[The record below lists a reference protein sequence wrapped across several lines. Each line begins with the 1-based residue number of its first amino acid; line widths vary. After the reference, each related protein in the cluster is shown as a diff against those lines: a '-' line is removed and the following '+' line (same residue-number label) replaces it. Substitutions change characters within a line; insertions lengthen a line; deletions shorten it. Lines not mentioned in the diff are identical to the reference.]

1 MSSLDHHSS
10 IRFTS
15 PETLA
20 LLRASEAVT
29 DEAAMVSLLFD
40 RTKVSIS
47 ETLDRGESTRSKIRD
62 LSPSGW
68 DALRASITHRI
79 VDAMTHLGRVLDL
92 RSNEWM
98 NAPAAWE
105 LLSFDDEVLHS
116 SYTPL
121 PDALRDAKL
130 QLEGL
135 LSPDVDIEALM
146 NDIDDVIHQTH
157 GRRKAIQRVM
167 DAALGM
173 DIAGTTMLDTG
184 SIPDT
189 VIRSVQNQVRTELRT
204 TDQVLT
210 EAVAGAICHSSCN
223 GNACEEVHGNFSID
237 SSEVTRVDA
246 EEPRTSAIGDVY
258 LVRSQNVASL
268 GDHAI
273 VIIGGLIEKPHGL
286 RPADLSFP
294 LAFGHLTPLDDYDIE
309 EPLVLLKLSDAAR
322 LRFYEAYNVPEQYRR
337 P

>member
-1 MSSLDHHSS
+1 MSSLDYHSS

-29 DEAAMVSLLFD
+29 DEAAMVSRLFD
-40 RTKVSIS
+40 RTKVSIG
-47 ETLDRGESTRSKIRD
+47 ETLDRRASARRLIRD
-62 LSPSGW
+62 ISPSDW

-79 VDAMTHLGRVLDL
+79 VDAMTHLGRILDL

-105 LLSFDDEVLHS
+105 LLSFDDDVLHS

-135 LSPDVDIEALM
+135 LPSEVDIDALM
-146 NDIDDVIHQTH
+146 DDIDHVIHQTH
-157 GRRKAIQRVM
+157 GRRKAIERVM

-173 DIAGTTMLDTG
+173 DIVGTTMLDTG
-184 SIPDT
+184 SIPDS
-189 VIRSVQNQVRTELRT
+189 VIRSVQNQVRTELQT

-210 EAVAGAICHSSCN
+210 EAVAGAICHCSCN
-223 GNACEEVHGNFSID
+223 GNACEEDHSGFSID
-237 SSEVTRVDA
+237 SAEVKRVDA
-246 EEPRTSAIGDVY
+246 AEPLTSAIGDVY

-294 LAFGHLTPLDDYDIE
+294 LASGHITPLDEYDIE
-309 EPLVLLKLSDAAR
+309 DPLVLLKLSDAAR
-322 LRFYEAYNVPEQYRR
+322 LRFYEAYDVPEQYRR